1 MKLGVIADDFTGASD
16 IALMLS
22 EAGMQTVQFVGVP
35 SSTEA
40 SGSGTNCDAGVIS
53 LKSRTEPAVDA
64 IRQSLAASDWLLSQ
78 GCEQIVFKVCSTFD
92 STDEGNIG
100 PVTQALAERL
110 GEQTVLV
117 CPAFPENGR
126 TVYQGHLF
134 VGETLLNES
143 GMQNHPLTPM
153 RDPDIRRVLSRQT
166 TWPVSHIAHRTV
178 RQGAESIGDAINA
191 KTGSMAI
198 LDAITDEDLIAI
210 GKAAAGRRLVTGG
223 SGIAIGLPAN
233 FGITP
238 HQHSWT
244 GIGGKAVVLSGSCS
258 TATRGQV
265 SHYRQKAPS
274 REIMVEDVI
283 GGWVSIDELVEWTIS
298 QDEPPLLFS
307 SADPETVSQVQQ
319 RFGRDKSASA
329 IENLFYDLAAA
340 LVGAGVERIVVAG
353 GETSGAVVS
362 GIKAS
367 TFEIGPRIAPGV
379 PALSVAG
386 QPLALALKS
395 GNFGG
400 PNFFE
405 DALHVLRAGS

>member
-1 MKLGVIADDFTGASD
+1 MKIGVIADDFTGASD

-35 SSTEA
+35 ASNSL
-40 SGSGTNCDAGVIS
+40 SGSGINCDAGVIS
-53 LKSRTEPAVDA
+53 LKSRTEPAEDA
-64 IRQSLAASDWLLSQ
+64 IRQSLAASDWLILQ

-92 STDEGNIG
+92 STDQGNIG

-134 VGETLLNES
+134 VGDTLLSES

-166 TWPVSHIAHRTV
+166 TWPVSHIPHKTV
-178 RQGAESIGDAINA
+178 RRGPASILDAA
-191 KTGSMAI
+191 KTKTGSMAI
-198 LDAITDEDLIAI
+198 VDAITDEDLIAI

-233 FGITP
+233 FGVTP
-238 HQHSWT
+238 HHQAWT
-244 GIGGKAVVLSGSCS
+244 GTNGKAVVLSGSCS
-258 TATRGQV
+258 SATRDQV
-265 SHYRQKAPS
+265 KHYKLKAPS

-283 GGWVSIDELVEWTIS
+283 GGWVSMEELVEWTIS
-298 QDEPPLLFS
+298 QDEPPLLYS
-307 SADPETVSQVQQ
+307 SADPETVSRVQQ
-319 RFGRDKSASA
+319 RFGREKSASA
-329 IENLFYDLAAA
+329 IENLFSGLAAA

-367 TFEIGPRIAPGV
+367 NLEIGPRIAPGV
-379 PALSVAG
+379 PALRVAG
-386 QPLALALKS
+386 QPVALALKS

-400 PNFFE
+400 PDFFE
-405 DALHVLRAGS
+405 DALHVLGAGS

>member
-35 SSTEA
+35 ASNSL
-40 SGSGTNCDAGVIS
+40 SGSGINCDAGVIS
-53 LKSRTEPAVDA
+53 LKSRTEPAEEA
-64 IRQSLAASDWLLSQ
+64 IRHSLAASDWLISQ

-134 VGETLLNES
+134 VGDTLLSES

-166 TWPVSHIAHRTV
+166 TWPVSHIPHKTV
-178 RQGAESIGDAINA
+178 QLGAASILDAA
-191 KTGSMAI
+191 KTETGSMAI
-198 LDAITDEDLIAI
+198 VDAITDEDLIAI

-233 FGITP
+233 FGVTP
-238 HQHSWT
+238 HHQAWT
-244 GIGGKAVVLSGSCS
+244 GTNGKAVVLSGSCS
-258 TATRGQV
+258 SATRGQV
-265 SHYRQKAPS
+265 KHYKQKAPS

-283 GGWVSIDELVEWTIS
+283 GGWLSMEELIEWTIS
-298 QDEPPLLFS
+298 QDEPPLLYS

-319 RFGRDKSASA
+319 RFGREKSASA
-329 IENLFYDLAAA
+329 IENLFSGLAAA
-340 LVGAGVERIVVAG
+340 LVDAGVERIVVAG

-367 TFEIGPRIAPGV
+367 TLEIGPRIAPGV
-379 PALSVAG
+379 PALRVAG

-400 PNFFE
+400 PDFFE
-405 DALHVLRAGS
+405 DALHILGAGS